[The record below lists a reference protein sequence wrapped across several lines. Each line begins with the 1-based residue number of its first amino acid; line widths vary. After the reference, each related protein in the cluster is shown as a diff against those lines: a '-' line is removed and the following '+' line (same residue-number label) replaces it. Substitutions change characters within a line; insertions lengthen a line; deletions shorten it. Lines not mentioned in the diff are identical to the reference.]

1 MALDL
6 ISNST
11 KRGFINIIKSFSIPW
26 DLSVYKLA
34 ELLRK
39 ECDDELVKVKC
50 YDETKGGISG
60 GTIDTMLQFVEGKYK
75 AKRFDFDPYYRTA
88 NGEKSKFK
96 TKDKSSPW
104 LQKYKKDGKWT
115 IPWVMGTINYDVIK
129 RTWALDPKAQ
139 NNLTYEEFWRHHSFH
154 DAFPTWFGLVFGVT
168 ALLNPLSGSIVKSVL
183 PKPGQG
189 PTKKQMKHGYLLVSA
204 EGEGC
209 KGSKV
214 ESEFYFPGDPGY
226 LDTARMLAESGLT
239 LALEANKIPCKRG
252 GVFSPAAAMGDV
264 LLKRLC
270 MSGSKYASRVVVK
283 DGKFKSK
290 L

>member
-252 GVFSPAAAMGDV
+252 GFFSPAAAMGDV